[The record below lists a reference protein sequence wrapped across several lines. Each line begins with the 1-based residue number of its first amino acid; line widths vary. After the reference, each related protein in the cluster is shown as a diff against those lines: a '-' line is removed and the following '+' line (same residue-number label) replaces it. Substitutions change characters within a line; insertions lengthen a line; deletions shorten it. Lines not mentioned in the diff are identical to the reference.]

1 MKLIVALLMILYL
14 YVLSFGIFLTDI
26 FRVPAPLIFCFPL
39 IFLFKNK
46 EESPFLYIKE
56 VVFISLAIFLYYFV
70 GLAEFKTFA
79 RNMLSVMVCALF
91 FNYFIGANR
100 RRFNTA
106 VIIFY
111 SLLTFSA
118 ILMLIDSIYGI
129 ETFRGLL
136 LDEKVMQSPA
146 GIAVYQFNFG
156 YQLAALTPF
165 LFIYTC
171 IYNKPFIV
179 TVIVLFVCLVF
190 LLLGMQRSAFV
201 TFLFATTSFLL
212 IYYRFKAVF
221 FISISVVLCGLIY
234 YFVLNDYLDGM
245 ENIIVK
251 NETSNPAHNRTS
263 LSEENINIY
272 LEHPYGLIFYGKTW
286 SDAIY
291 RNYIFSD
298 GITSHNAYLM
308 FITYLG
314 PFLGIGLLI
323 SIYHKICRIFLNLIQ
338 VIRKPENKFLVC
350 LCFSFL
356 SVSINAIFH
365 NAWLI
370 EANGPTVFLFFSILH
385 MYKFKMV
392 DLVAP
397 DQSSKTLQ
405 YA

>member
-1 MKLIVALLMILYL
+1 MILYL
-14 YVLSFGIFLTDI
+14 YTLAFGIFLTDT
-26 FRVPAPLIFCFPL
+26 FRIPAPLIFFFPL
-39 IFLFKNK
+39 IFLFRNK
-46 EESPFLYIKE
+46 EETPFLYMKE
-56 VVFISLAIFLYYFV
+56 VLLISLAIFLFYFV
-70 GLAEFKTFA
+70 GLSEFKTFA
-79 RNMLSVMVCALF
+79 RNMLSVMMCAFF
-91 FNYFIGANR
+91 FNYCIGNNR
-100 RRFNTA
+100 QRFNTA
-106 VIIFY
+106 IIIFY
-111 SLLTFSA
+111 GLLTISA
-118 ILMLIDSIYGI
+118 ILMVIDSFYGI

-136 LDEKVMQSPA
+136 LDEEVMQSPA
-146 GIAVYQFNFG
+146 GISVYQFNFG

-171 IYNKPFIV
+171 TSNKSFILSA
-179 TVIVLFVCLVF
+179 IILFVCLVF

-201 TFLFATTSFLL
+201 TFLFATTLFLL

-221 FISISVVLCGLIY
+221 FLSISVVLCGVIY

-245 ENIIVK
+245 NNIISK
-251 NETSNPAHNRTS
+251 NETSDPTHNRTS
-263 LSEENINIY
+263 LSAENLNIF

-286 SDAIY
+286 GDAIY

-308 FITYLG
+308 FVTYLG

-323 SIYHKICRIFLNLIQ
+323 SIYHKICRIFVNIIQ
-338 VIRKPENKFLVC
+338 VIRAQENRLLVC

-356 SVSINAIFH
+356 SVSVNALFH

-397 DQSSKTLQ
+397 DQSLKTLN

>member
-1 MKLIVALLMILYL
+1 MKLIIALLMILYL
-14 YVLSFGIFLTDI
+14 YALTFGIFLTDL
-26 FRVPAPLIFCFPL
+26 FRIPAPLIFCFPL
-39 IFLFKNK
+39 IFLFRNK
-46 EESPFLYIKE
+46 QETPFLYMKE
-56 VVFISLAIFLYYFV
+56 VAFISLAIFLYYFV
-70 GLAEFKTFA
+70 GLSEFKTFA

-91 FNYFIGANR
+91 FNYFIGNNR
-100 RRFNTA
+100 RRFNSA
-106 VIIFY
+106 IIIFY
-111 SLLTFSA
+111 SLLAFSA
-118 ILMLIDSIYGI
+118 ILMVIDSFYGI

-146 GIAVYQFNFG
+146 GIAIYQFNFG

-165 LFIYTC
+165 IFIYACTLNKSFILTVMALFI
-171 IYNKPFIV
+171 
-179 TVIVLFVCLVF
+179 CLVF

-201 TFLFATTSFLL
+201 TFLFATTVFLL
-212 IYYRFKAVF
+212 VYYRFKAVF

-234 YFVLNDYLDGM
+234 YFVLNDYIDGI
-245 ENIIVK
+245 ENIITK
-251 NETSNPAHNRTS
+251 NETSDPSHNRGS
-263 LSEENINIY
+263 LTEENLNIY

-314 PFLGIGLLI
+314 PFLGLGLLI
-323 SIYHKICRIFLNLIQ
+323 SIYHKICRIFLNIIQ
-338 VIRKPENKFLVC
+338 VIRNPENRLLVC

-356 SVSINAIFH
+356 SVSINALFH

-392 DLVAP
+392 DLIAP
-397 DQSSKTLQ
+397 DQSLKTLS